1 MLQEKKKKVLKKRS
15 GPKRGRMTW
24 NGLGLGLGGQLS
36 CLEDLLLLQKTRV
49 VLIIHFGRS
58 QPPLTPV
65 PGNPAPPDLRGHL
78 HALCT
83 YRLPDKCTYIKDKY
97 KMTLKLM
104 AYINQRPAG
113 FFSTEEV
120 SKYFRR
126 CGLERLKMRK
136 WSRNHTLIKKTAVHI
151 VLTDKLKIW

>member
-1 MLQEKKKKVLKKRS
+1 MLMQKRDMACGETFFMAHPS
-15 GPKRGRMTW
+15 FGGHSKA
-24 NGLGLGLGGQLS
+24 GLG
-36 CLEDLLLLQKTRV
+36 
-49 VLIIHFGRS
+49 F
-58 QPPLTPV
+58 LTSGNF

-136 WSRNHTLIKKTAVHI
+136 
-151 VLTDKLKIW
+151 